1 MLRAVMV
8 DGEYRNMSRLRAATL
23 CVALASLTALGGC
36 TSSHMAAETTAGVSL
51 EGTWQVDPQASDD
64 PQKTMA
70 RLRAEAQKIINRN
83 IAAAGGT
90 PPPPDGEP
98 GRGPRR
104 DPLQHSTAAHL
115 IQAVMARSELLTI
128 HQRPTQIDF
137 DFGSARRSYTP
148 GAHSVVS
155 AEGGVGDQESGW
167 NGRSYVIRIKAQQ
180 GPEVSE
186 VFELSPDGKQLTE
199 HLHIGAYELPAVDL
213 KRIYNR
219 ATADA
224 VRQLPTSD

>member
-1 MLRAVMV
+1 MLRAVMST
-8 DGEYRNMSRLRAATL
+8 GEYPNMSRCRGAAL
-23 CVALASLTALGGC
+23 CAALAGVALLGGC
-36 TSSHMAAETTAGVSL
+36 AGSRLATEPAAGVSL
-51 EGTWQVDPQASDD
+51 AGTWQLDPQASDD
-64 PQKTMA
+64 PQKAMA
-70 RLRAEAQKIINRN
+70 QLRTEAQKIINRS

-90 PPPPDGEP
+90 PPPEGEP
-98 GRGPRR
+98 ARSPRR

-115 IQAVMARSELLTI
+115 IQAVIARSELLTI
-128 HQRPTQIDF
+128 RQSPTEIDF

-167 NGRSYVIRIKAQQ
+167 NGRSYVVRVKAQQ
-180 GPEVSE
+180 GPQVSE
-186 VFELSPDGKQLTE
+186 VFELAPDDKQLIE

-213 KRIYNR
+213 KRLYRR

-224 VRQLPTSD
+224 VRQLPNSD